1 MSLLSSPQAY
11 VFNLETTSSAEA
23 KRLWRKKIKEAWDHK
38 CAYCGSDKELTIDHI
53 TPRSKGGA
61 DVTKNVVCAC
71 HDCNQDKAHTPME
84 DWYLSQEFFNTLD
97 MIGLMNGLNLTHLKT
112 YLNIVL
118 GGMMHHEED

>member
-23 KRLWRKKIKEAWDHK
+23 KRLWRKKIKEAWDNK
-38 CAYCGSDKELTIDHI
+38 CAYCGSDNELTIDHI

-84 DWYLSQEFFNTLD
+84 EWYLSQEFFNMARYNRINEWIKPD
-97 MIGLMNGLNLTHLKT
+97 PPENLFA
-112 YLNIVL
+112 YRPRRN
-118 GGMMHHEED
+118 DAS

>member
-61 DVTKNVVCAC
+61 DITKNVVCAC

-84 DWYLSQEFFNTLD
+84 DWYLSQEFFNTARYD
-97 MIGLMNGLNLTHLKT
+97 RINEWIKPDPPENLFA
-112 YLNIVL
+112 YRPRRN
-118 GGMMHHEED
+118 DAS

>member
-53 TPRSKGGA
+53 TPRSKGGT

-84 DWYLSQEFFNTLD
+84 DWYLSQEFFNMARYD
-97 MIGLMNGLNLTHLKT
+97 RINEWIKPDPPENLFA
-112 YLNIVL
+112 YRPRRN
-118 GGMMHHEED
+118 DAS

>member
-23 KRLWRKKIKEAWDHK
+23 KRLWRKKIKEAWDNK

-84 DWYLSQEFFNTLD
+84 DWYLSQEFFNTARYNRINEWIKPD
-97 MIGLMNGLNLTHLKT
+97 PPENLFK
-112 YLNIVL
+112 YRPRRN
-118 GGMMHHEED
+118 DAS

>member
-53 TPRSKGGA
+53 KPRSKGGT

-84 DWYLSQEFFNTLD
+84 DWYLSQEFFDVDRYERIKNWMKPEDPT
-97 MIGLMNGLNLTHLKT
+97 NLYRYGSRTNK
-112 YLNIVL
+112 VS
-118 GGMMHHEED
+118 

>member
-53 TPRSKGGA
+53 TPRSKGGT

-84 DWYLSQEFFNTLD
+84 DWYLSQEFFNMARYDRITEWIKPD
-97 MIGLMNGLNLTHLKT
+97 PPENLFT
-112 YLNIVL
+112 YRPRRNNAT
-118 GGMMHHEED
+118 

>member
-53 TPRSKGGA
+53 TPRSKGGT

-84 DWYLSQEFFNTLD
+84 DWYLSQEFFNMARYNRINEWIKPD
-97 MIGLMNGLNLTHLKT
+97 PPENLFKYRPRRNDAT
-112 YLNIVL
+112 
-118 GGMMHHEED
+118 

>member
-23 KRLWRKKIKEAWDHK
+23 KRLWRRKIKEEWDYK
-38 CAYCGSDKELTIDHI
+38 CAYCGSDKDLTIDHI

-84 DWYLSQEFFNTLD
+84 DWYLSQEFFNTARYD
-97 MIGLMNGLNLTHLKT
+97 RINEWIKPDPPENLFKYRPRRNDAT
-112 YLNIVL
+112 
-118 GGMMHHEED
+118 

>member
-23 KRLWRKKIKEAWDHK
+23 KRLWRKKIKEAWDHR

-84 DWYLSQEFFNTLD
+84 DWYLSQEFFNMARYNRINEWIKPD
-97 MIGLMNGLNLTHLKT
+97 PPENLFA
-112 YLNIVL
+112 YRPRRN
-118 GGMMHHEED
+118 DAS

>member
-23 KRLWRKKIKEAWDHK
+23 KRLWRKKIKEEWDYK
-38 CAYCGSDKELTIDHI
+38 CAYCGSDKDLTIDHI

-84 DWYLSQEFFNTLD
+84 DWYLSQEFFNMARYNRINEWIKPD
-97 MIGLMNGLNLTHLKT
+97 PPENLFK
-112 YLNIVL
+112 YRPRRNNAS
-118 GGMMHHEED
+118 

>member
-53 TPRSKGGA
+53 KPRSKGGT

-84 DWYLSQEFFNTLD
+84 DWYLSQEFFNMARYD
-97 MIGLMNGLNLTHLKT
+97 RINEWIKPDPPENLFA
-112 YLNIVL
+112 YRPRRN
-118 GGMMHHEED
+118 DAS

>member
-53 TPRSKGGA
+53 TPRSKGGT
-61 DVTKNVVCAC
+61 DVTKNVVWAC
-71 HDCNQDKAHTPME
+71 HDCNQDKAYTPME
-84 DWYLSQEFFNTLD
+84 DWYLSQEFFNMARYD
-97 MIGLMNGLNLTHLKT
+97 RINEWIKPDPPENLFA
-112 YLNIVL
+112 YRPRRN
-118 GGMMHHEED
+118 DAS

>member
-53 TPRSKGGA
+53 TPRSKGGT

-84 DWYLSQEFFNTLD
+84 DWYLSQEFFNTARYD
-97 MIGLMNGLNLTHLKT
+97 RINEWIKPDPPENLFA
-112 YLNIVL
+112 YRPRRN
-118 GGMMHHEED
+118 DAS

>member
-53 TPRSKGGA
+53 TPRSKGGT

-84 DWYLSQEFFNTLD
+84 DWYLSQEFFNTARYD
-97 MIGLMNGLNLTHLKT
+97 RINEWIKPDPPENLFT
-112 YLNIVL
+112 YRPRRNNAT
-118 GGMMHHEED
+118 

>member
-23 KRLWRKKIKEAWDHK
+23 KRLWRKKIKEAWDNK

-84 DWYLSQEFFNTLD
+84 DWYLSQEFFNTARYD
-97 MIGLMNGLNLTHLKT
+97 RINEWIKPDPPENLFA
-112 YLNIVL
+112 YRPRRN
-118 GGMMHHEED
+118 DAS

>member
-84 DWYLSQEFFNTLD
+84 DWYLSQEFFNTARYD
-97 MIGLMNGLNLTHLKT
+97 RINEWIKPDPPENLFKYRPRRNDAT
-112 YLNIVL
+112 
-118 GGMMHHEED
+118 

>member
-84 DWYLSQEFFNTLD
+84 DWYLSQEFFNTARYD
-97 MIGLMNGLNLTHLKT
+97 RINEWIKPDPPENLFA
-112 YLNIVL
+112 YRPRRN
-118 GGMMHHEED
+118 DAS

>member
-53 TPRSKGGA
+53 KPRSKGGT

-84 DWYLSQEFFNTLD
+84 DWYLSQEFFNTARYNRINEWIKPD
-97 MIGLMNGLNLTHLKT
+97 PPENLFA
-112 YLNIVL
+112 YRPRRN
-118 GGMMHHEED
+118 DAS

>member
-84 DWYLSQEFFNTLD
+84 DWYLSQEFFNTARYNRINEWIKPD
-97 MIGLMNGLNLTHLKT
+97 PPENLFS
-112 YLNIVL
+112 YRPRRNNAS
-118 GGMMHHEED
+118 

>member
-84 DWYLSQEFFNTLD
+84 DWYLSQEFFNMARYD
-97 MIGLMNGLNLTHLKT
+97 RINEWIKPDPPENLFT
-112 YLNIVL
+112 YRPRRNNAS
-118 GGMMHHEED
+118 

>member
-23 KRLWRKKIKEAWDHK
+23 KRLWRKKIKEAWDNK

-71 HDCNQDKAHTPME
+71 HDCNQDKAHTPIE
-84 DWYLSQEFFNTLD
+84 DWYLSQEFFNTARYD
-97 MIGLMNGLNLTHLKT
+97 RINEWIKPDPPENLFK
-112 YLNIVL
+112 YRPRRN
-118 GGMMHHEED
+118 DAS

>member
-23 KRLWRKKIKEAWDHK
+23 KRLWRKKIKEAWDNK

-84 DWYLSQEFFNTLD
+84 DWYLSQEFFNTARYD
-97 MIGLMNGLNLTHLKT
+97 RINAVSYTHLT
-112 YLNIVL
+112 LPTILLV
-118 GGMMHHEED
+118 

>member
-53 TPRSKGGA
+53 TPRSKGGT

-84 DWYLSQEFFNTLD
+84 DWYLSQEFFDVDRYERIKNW
-97 MIGLMNGLNLTHLKT
+97 MKPEEPSNLYRYGSRTNK
-112 YLNIVL
+112 VS
-118 GGMMHHEED
+118 

>member
-84 DWYLSQEFFNTLD
+84 DWYLSQEFFNMARYD
-97 MIGLMNGLNLTHLKT
+97 RINEWIKPDPPENLFA
-112 YLNIVL
+112 YRPRRN
-118 GGMMHHEED
+118 DAS

>member
-84 DWYLSQEFFNTLD
+84 DWYLSQEFFNTARYD
-97 MIGLMNGLNLTHLKT
+97 RINEWIKPDPPENLFT
-112 YLNIVL
+112 YRPRRNNAT
-118 GGMMHHEED
+118 

>member
-53 TPRSKGGA
+53 TPRSKGGT

-84 DWYLSQEFFNTLD
+84 DWYLSQEFFD
-97 MIGLMNGLNLTHLKT
+97 MARYDRINEWIKPDPPENLFA
-112 YLNIVL
+112 YRPRRN
-118 GGMMHHEED
+118 DAS

>member
-84 DWYLSQEFFNTLD
+84 EWYLSQEFFNMARYNRINEWIKPD
-97 MIGLMNGLNLTHLKT
+97 PPENLFA
-112 YLNIVL
+112 YRPRRN
-118 GGMMHHEED
+118 DAS

>member
-53 TPRSKGGA
+53 KPRSKGGT

-84 DWYLSQEFFNTLD
+84 DWYLSQEFFNTARYNRINEWIKPD
-97 MIGLMNGLNLTHLKT
+97 PPENLFKYRPRRNDAT
-112 YLNIVL
+112 
-118 GGMMHHEED
+118 

>member
-84 DWYLSQEFFNTLD
+84 DWYLSQEFFDVDRYERIKNW
-97 MIGLMNGLNLTHLKT
+97 MKPEEPSNLYRYGSRTNK
-112 YLNIVL
+112 VS
-118 GGMMHHEED
+118 

>member
-53 TPRSKGGA
+53 TPRSKGGT

-84 DWYLSQEFFNTLD
+84 DWYLSQEFFNMARYNRINEWIKPD
-97 MIGLMNGLNLTHLKT
+97 PPENLFS
-112 YLNIVL
+112 YRPRRNNAS
-118 GGMMHHEED
+118 

>member
-84 DWYLSQEFFNTLD
+84 DWYLSQEFFNMARYD
-97 MIGLMNGLNLTHLKT
+97 RINEWVKPDPPENLFVYKPRR
-112 YLNIVL
+112 NNAS
-118 GGMMHHEED
+118 

>member
-23 KRLWRKKIKEAWDHK
+23 KRLWRKKIKEAWDNK

-84 DWYLSQEFFNTLD
+84 DWYLSQEFFNTARYNRINEWIKPDPPESLFKYRPRRND
-97 MIGLMNGLNLTHLKT
+97 AS
-112 YLNIVL
+112 
-118 GGMMHHEED
+118 

>member
-23 KRLWRKKIKEAWDHK
+23 KRLWRKKIKEAWDNK

-53 TPRSKGGA
+53 KPRSKGGA

-84 DWYLSQEFFNTLD
+84 DWYLSQEFFNTARYD
-97 MIGLMNGLNLTHLKT
+97 RINEWIKPDPPENLFA
-112 YLNIVL
+112 YRPRRN
-118 GGMMHHEED
+118 DAS

>member
-23 KRLWRKKIKEAWDHK
+23 KRLWRKKIKEAWDNK

-53 TPRSKGGA
+53 KPRSKGGA

-84 DWYLSQEFFNTLD
+84 DWYLSQEFFNTARYD
-97 MIGLMNGLNLTHLKT
+97 RINEWIKPDPPENLFK
-112 YLNIVL
+112 YRPRRN
-118 GGMMHHEED
+118 DAS